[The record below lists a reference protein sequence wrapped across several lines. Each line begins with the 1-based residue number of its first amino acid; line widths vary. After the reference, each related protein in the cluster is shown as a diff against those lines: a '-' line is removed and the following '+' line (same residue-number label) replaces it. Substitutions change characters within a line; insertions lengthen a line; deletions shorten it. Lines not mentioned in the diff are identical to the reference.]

1 MSSNFATIVDIILK
15 REKNMDTFS
24 NRLKELRLEKGLSQ
38 EDLAKSIKSL
48 SRQAISSW
56 EKGERDIKL
65 SYAIMLAKFFDV
77 SLDYLA
83 GLSDEYKK

>member
-1 MSSNFATIVDIILK
+1 
-15 REKNMDTFS
+15 MDTFS

-56 EKGERDIKL
+56 EKRERDIKL